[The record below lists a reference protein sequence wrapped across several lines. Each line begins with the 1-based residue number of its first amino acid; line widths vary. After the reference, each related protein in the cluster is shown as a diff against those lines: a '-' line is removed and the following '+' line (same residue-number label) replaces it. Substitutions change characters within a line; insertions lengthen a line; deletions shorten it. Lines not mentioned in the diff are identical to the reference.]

1 MVGDHL
7 DQREVGDGSNL
18 LAKGH
23 LHENL
28 AILQSTQGS
37 HDEGLSTQGGH
48 EFSVQLE
55 TWWVPWQTLARPKSY
70 RQCLVQNVA

>member
-55 TWWVPWQTLARPKSY
+55 HGGYLGKPWQGRSRIDSA
-70 RQCLVQNVA
+70 